1 MSLGEYLNKNSA
13 DCINSIQLLSTQFAQ
28 NTMVATLR
36 FTSDGILLSAI
47 LFFLFWTDPLALLVL
62 TVLLASVVFFYDRI
76 FKSKISGYGKTTA
89 CCQSSLVKGTN
100 EAIQGLKEI
109 RILGVE
115 PFFFEKVRSSAYK
128 YANYFAKTQVLSVA
142 PRYILEFCLILFIVM
157 MVFITLQSGAF
168 LQSIVP
174 TLSVFAVSSLRLI
187 PAANSISNGISQMR
201 FGRYATQVI
210 YNDLSSVT
218 ESMDHDPNL
227 HYNDREAFKSLEL
240 RDVSFRYPSSKVF
253 TLKNVSLSIT
263 SGEIIGVMGS
273 TGSGKTTLI
282 NVMLGLLES
291 FDGNVLVNGENV
303 SGNPSVIRK
312 NVAYLPQQIFLTDDS
327 LRNNIALGEKP
338 SEISDK
344 KIFEVLSKV
353 RLSEFVNELPQGL
366 DTLVGERGMRLSGGQ
381 CQRVALARSLYHE
394 RSLLVLDEATS
405 ALDVDTEKLIIDELK
420 DLKGEKT
427 IVMIAHRL
435 STLKYCDRIYRFND
449 DRSLTL
455 INYDQLMSA

>member
-1 MSLGEYLNKNSA
+1 
-13 DCINSIQLLSTQFAQ
+13 
-28 NTMVATLR
+28 
-36 FTSDGILLSAI
+36 
-47 LFFLFWTDPLALLVL
+47 
-62 TVLLASVVFFYDRI
+62 
-76 FKSKISGYGKTTA
+76 
-89 CCQSSLVKGTN
+89 
-100 EAIQGLKEI
+100 
-109 RILGVE
+109 
-115 PFFFEKVRSSAYK
+115 
-128 YANYFAKTQVLSVA
+128 
-142 PRYILEFCLILFIVM
+142 
-157 MVFITLQSGAF
+157 
-168 LQSIVP
+168 
-174 TLSVFAVSSLRLI
+174 
-187 PAANSISNGISQMR
+187 
-201 FGRYATQVI
+201 
-210 YNDLSSVT
+210 
-218 ESMDHDPNL
+218 
-227 HYNDREAFKSLEL
+227 
-240 RDVSFRYPSSKVF
+240 
-253 TLKNVSLSIT
+253 
-263 SGEIIGVMGS
+263 
-273 TGSGKTTLI
+273 
-282 NVMLGLLES
+282 
-291 FDGNVLVNGENV
+291 
-303 SGNPSVIRK
+303 
-312 NVAYLPQQIFLTDDS
+312 VAYLPQQIFLTDDS